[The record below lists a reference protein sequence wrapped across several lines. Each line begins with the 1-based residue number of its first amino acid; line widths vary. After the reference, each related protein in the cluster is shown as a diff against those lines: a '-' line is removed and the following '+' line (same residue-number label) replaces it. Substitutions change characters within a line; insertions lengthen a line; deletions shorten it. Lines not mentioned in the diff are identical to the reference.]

1 MLQSDRF
8 LNLFTNYKSRSLL
21 CGAFLLTLAVSAS
34 AQKIPGTLSD
44 DLRDFVQ
51 TPAVPGYE
59 QELAAKISKRLESLK
74 PRTDEMSN
82 VIVTIG
88 SGSPHRLIVAPV
100 DEPGY
105 VVSGITNDGYLRLQ
119 RLPQGGQLPLFNEL
133 YSAQPVK
140 VRAGDKWIDG
150 AVAGVSIHLQPQVQ
164 HPPSPADLDNM
175 YVDIGAENEQQ
186 VRAAGVD
193 LLSPLAIER
202 NAFEM
207 ANEKWTAPAIGDRFG
222 DAVLVEVLRNLDP
235 QKLHG
240 TLTVAFVAQ
249 QWTDGRGLDRMLQN
263 LNPDELIY
271 VGRLSRRPQ
280 PPVGTEGGTETGAPP
295 SFTQKPGSGV
305 LVGVTDPKAEF
316 SGLAAELKQLATRSG
331 VSLQSDF
338 SGPIV
343 PPARRGSLPRP
354 PLPARSVHLAIATA
368 WSSTPA
374 ELLDGHDLADL
385 TALLESYLQGQ
396 DNKPQAVA
404 AQPIAEPKAPTRPA
418 TAPGNEAIL
427 KQLIETY
434 GVSGGHEANLRETV
448 TNLLPSWAKP
458 QTDSSGNLILTW
470 GAPSTKARVLVV
482 AHQDEI
488 GFEVR
493 SVLPD
498 GRLELEPR
506 GGGVLAYFTGHAAF
520 IHSANG
526 IHPGVLELPDG
537 WYKDDFKWPRAPR
550 TQFRLDVGAK
560 TAEQAAQLGIK
571 TGDFVTIPKRY
582 HKLLGTRASARAFDD
597 RMGCAALVSAVW
609 ALGPDLKNRNITF
622 VWSTSEELGL
632 LGAADLA
639 KRLASEGRAPEY
651 VFAVDTFVSS
661 DSPLESRRFADALLG
676 QGFVVRAVDNSNIV
690 PHTLVEKVISLARS
704 DHIAAQYGVTGGGN
718 DGSAFLQYGS
728 TDVALGWPLR
738 YSHSPAEVIDTRD
751 LDALAKIITAVA
763 RSW

>member
-88 SGSPHRLIVAPV
+88 SGSPHRLIVAPM

-186 VRAAGVD
+186 VRAVGVD

-280 PPVGTEGGTETGAPP
+280 PPVGTEVGTETGAPP
-295 SFTQKPGSGV
+295 GFTQKPGSGV
-305 LVGVTDPKAEF
+305 LVSVTDPKAEF

-331 VSLQSDF
+331 VSLQ
-338 SGPIV
+338 
-343 PPARRGSLPRP
+343 A
-354 PLPARSVHLAIATA
+354 
-368 WSSTPA
+368 
-374 ELLDGHDLADL
+374 
-385 TALLESYLQGQ
+385 
-396 DNKPQAVA
+396 
-404 AQPIAEPKAPTRPA
+404 
-418 TAPGNEAIL
+418 
-427 KQLIETY
+427 
-434 GVSGGHEANLRETV
+434 
-448 TNLLPSWAKP
+448 
-458 QTDSSGNLILTW
+458 
-470 GAPSTKARVLVV
+470 
-482 AHQDEI
+482 
-488 GFEVR
+488 
-493 SVLPD
+493 
-498 GRLELEPR
+498 
-506 GGGVLAYFTGHAAF
+506 
-520 IHSANG
+520 
-526 IHPGVLELPDG
+526 
-537 WYKDDFKWPRAPR
+537 
-550 TQFRLDVGAK
+550 
-560 TAEQAAQLGIK
+560 
-571 TGDFVTIPKRY
+571 
-582 HKLLGTRASARAFDD
+582 
-597 RMGCAALVSAVW
+597 
-609 ALGPDLKNRNITF
+609 
-622 VWSTSEELGL
+622 
-632 LGAADLA
+632 
-639 KRLASEGRAPEY
+639 
-651 VFAVDTFVSS
+651 
-661 DSPLESRRFADALLG
+661 
-676 QGFVVRAVDNSNIV
+676 
-690 PHTLVEKVISLARS
+690 
-704 DHIAAQYGVTGGGN
+704 
-718 DGSAFLQYGS
+718 
-728 TDVALGWPLR
+728 
-738 YSHSPAEVIDTRD
+738 
-751 LDALAKIITAVA
+751 
-763 RSW
+763 

>member
-1 MLQSDRF
+1 MKPLW
-8 LNLFTNYKSRSLL
+8 L
-21 CGAFLLTLAVSAS
+21 CAVTLLTVSALG
-34 AQKIPGTLSD
+34 QKIPGNLED
-44 DLRDFVQ
+44 DMRDFVQ

-59 QELAAKISKRLESLK
+59 QELAAKISKRLESFNPK
-74 PRTDEMSN
+74 TDEMSN
-82 VIVTIG
+82 VIVNIG
-88 SGSPHRLIVAPV
+88 SGSPRRLIVAPM

-105 VVSGITNDGYLRLQ
+105 VVSGITNDGFLRLQ
-119 RLPQGGQLPLFNEL
+119 RLPQGGSLPLFNEL

-186 VRAAGVD
+186 ARAAGVD
-193 LLSPLAIER
+193 LLNPLAIER
-202 NAFEM
+202 SAFEL
-207 ANEKWTAPAIGDRFG
+207 ANGEWTSPAIGDRFG
-222 DAVLVEVLRNLDP
+222 DAGLVELLRNLDP

-271 VGRLSRRPQ
+271 IGRLIRRAQ
-280 PPVGTEGGTETGAPP
+280 PPAAMEGGAEGGPP
-295 SFTQKPGSGV
+295 PGFTQKPGSGV
-305 LVGVTDPKAEF
+305 LVGVPDPKAEL
-316 SGLAAELKQLATRSG
+316 SGLAAELKQLATKNG

-368 WSSTPA
+368 WPSTPA
-374 ELLDGHDLADL
+374 ELLDVHDLANL
-385 TALLESYLQGQ
+385 TALLETYLQGQ
-396 DNKPQAVA
+396 AAKLQAVA
-404 AQPIAEPKAPTRPA
+404 AQPIAEPKAPARPA
-418 TAPGNEAIL
+418 AVPVNDAIL
-427 KQLIETY
+427 RQLIETY
-434 GVSGGHEANLRETV
+434 GVSGGHEANVRETI
-448 TNLLPSWAKP
+448 TNLLPSWAKT

-470 GAPSTKARVLVV
+470 GAPSGKARVLAV

-493 SVLPD
+493 SMLPD

-506 GGGVLAYFTGHAAF
+506 SGGVLAYFMGHAAF
-520 IHSANG
+520 VHSANG
-526 IHPGVLELPDG
+526 IHSGVLELPEG
-537 WYKDDFKWPRAPR
+537 WDKDDFKWPRGPR
-550 TQFRLDVGAK
+550 TQFRVDVGAK
-560 TAEQAAQLGIK
+560 TTEQAAQLGIK
-571 TGDFVTIPKRY
+571 TGDYVTIPKRY

-597 RMGCAALVSAVW
+597 RMGCAALVSAAW

-639 KRLASEGRAPEY
+639 KRFASEGRAPEY

-661 DSPLESRRFADALLG
+661 DSPLESKRFADALLG
-676 QGFVVRAVDNSNIV
+676 HGFVLRAVDNSNIV
-690 PHTLVEKVISLARS
+690 PHSLVEKVISLARAS
-704 DHIAAQYGVTGGGN
+704 HIAAQYGVTGGGN